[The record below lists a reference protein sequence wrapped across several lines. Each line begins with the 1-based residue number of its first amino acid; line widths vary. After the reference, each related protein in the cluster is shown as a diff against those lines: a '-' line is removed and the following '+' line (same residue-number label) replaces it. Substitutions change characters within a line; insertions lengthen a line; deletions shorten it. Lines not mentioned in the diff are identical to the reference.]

1 MQIILNKCTDP
12 YFNLA
17 LEEHLLCG
25 TDGEYFLLWQNAP
38 SVIVGRNQNTYAE
51 INYDFVKSNNIPV
64 VRRITGGGA
73 VFHDLGN
80 INYSFIVNS
89 TSRFNDYAF
98 FSAPVI
104 RALSDTGIDACLSG
118 RNDLLVNGKKISGA
132 AQCAKGGRMLH
143 HATLLLDASVSDL
156 KEALRINPLKIES
169 KGIKSVESRV
179 ANVNSFLE
187 NKLTAQ
193 ALTALLA
200 ERISEDFQA
209 QVCEISAA
217 DIAAARQ
224 LADEKYSKDEWNF
237 GSKKDFSVSKQ
248 TKLDC
253 GLFDVR
259 LNIEKGEIR
268 DARIFGDFFT
278 LCEISSLEAALSGV
292 RYTPEALSDFVDS
305 VNLNRYFYN
314 LSKNEFLSLFI

>member
-17 LEEHLLCG
+17 LEEHLLTG
-25 TDGEYFLLWQNAP
+25 THGEYFLLWQNSP

-51 INYDFVKSNNIPV
+51 INYDFVKANNIPV

-89 TSRFNDYAF
+89 TDRFNDYAF

-104 RALSDTGIDACLSG
+104 RALSEAGIDADLSG
-118 RNDLLVNGKKISGA
+118 RNDLLVSGRKISGA
-132 AQCAKGGRMLH
+132 AQCAKNGRMLH

-179 ANVNSFLE
+179 ANINSFLE
-187 NKLTAQ
+187 NKLTAHN
-193 ALTALLA
+193 LTALLA
-200 ERISEDFQA
+200 KRISEDFSA
-209 QVCEISAA
+209 QVCDVSAA
-217 DIAAARQ
+217 DAAAAKQ
-224 LADEKYSKDEWNF
+224 LMAEKYIKDGWNF

-253 GLFDVR
+253 GLFDVK
-259 LNIEKGEIR
+259 LNIEKGIIR
-268 DARIFGDFFT
+268 EARIYGDFFT
-278 LCEISSLEAALSGV
+278 LCDISSLEAALSGV
-292 RYTPEALSDFVDS
+292 CYTPEALRSFAS
-305 VNLNRYFYN
+305 NINLNRYFYN
-314 LSKNEFLSLFI
+314 LTENEFLSLFI

>member
-12 YFNLA
+12 HFNLA

-25 TDGEYFLLWQNAP
+25 TDGEYFLLWQNSP

-104 RALSDTGIDACLSG
+104 RALSDAGIDASLSG
-118 RNDLLVNGKKISGA
+118 RNDLLVNGRKISGA
-132 AQCAKGGRMLH
+132 AQCAKNGRMLH

-179 ANVNSFLE
+179 ANINSFLE

-193 ALTALLA
+193 TLTALLA
-200 ERISEDFQA
+200 ERISVDFQA
-209 QVCEISAA
+209 QVCEISAV
-217 DIAAARQ
+217 DTAAAKQ
-224 LADEKYSKDEWNF
+224 LMDEKYLKDEWNF

-259 LNIEKGEIR
+259 LNIEKGIIS

-278 LCEISSLEAALSGV
+278 LCDVSSLEAALSGI
-292 RYTPEALSDFVDS
+292 RYTPEALSAFVKT
-305 VNLNRYFYN
+305 VNLNKYFYN
-314 LSKNEFLSLFI
+314 LTENDFLSLFI